1 MNEKVNLKLGDV
13 QKTMLLPLWGRA
25 LETQKQDPLL
35 VDKKAVEIIRQLD
48 FDFSEYAKNL
58 SEISKMGW
66 TLRCVY
72 VDQVVRDFIQ
82 KHPEGTIVNLG
93 CGLDTNFERV
103 DNGQIHWIDLDLPDV
118 IEVRRRF
125 INENARGRFISASLL
140 EPSWHKLVEPVEA
153 VLFMAAG
160 VLYYFEEEQVKTFL
174 KGLACAFPGSQ
185 IVFDVS
191 SPAGI
196 FMANR
201 MVIKNSGLDEKS
213 FLKWGLKNPALL
225 ETWDNRFKLL
235 QTGFYFRQAR
245 ASLGFKTRLMTGLS
259 DLLKMQYM
267 VHLAF

>member
-1 MNEKVNLKLGDV
+1 MNEKLNLKLGDV

-35 VDKKAVEIIRQLD
+35 VDKKAVEIIRQLN

-82 KHPEGTIVNLG
+82 KHPEGTVVDLG

-103 DNGQIHWIDLDLPDV
+103 DNGRMHWINLDLPDV

-125 INENARGRFISASLL
+125 IKENERNCSISASLL
-140 EPSWHKLVEPVEA
+140 ASAWHDQVSPSKD
-153 VLFMAAG
+153 VLFIAAG
-160 VLYYFEEEQVKTFL
+160 VLYYFEEEQIKTFF
-174 KGLACAFPGSQ
+174 KGLADAFPGSQ

-196 FMANR
+196 SMANR

-213 FLKWGLKNPALL
+213 FLKWGLKDPALL
-225 ETWDNRFKLL
+225 ETWDERFKLL
-235 QTGFYFRQAR
+235 QTGFYFKQAR
-245 ASLGFKTRLMTGLS
+245 AKLDFKTRLMTGLS